1 MTPQLRYEPLTLHL
15 RHTFTI
21 ARSSED
27 VAQTLLLHLRADGVD
42 AVGESSPIGRYNES
56 VDLVARQLDALD
68 LRGANPWYIDDT
80 LSRIPRNQRG
90 AMCALDLALHDWAG
104 KRLVCLSSKSNSAPG
119 TSARLCKPCDRSIA
133 ASSASTQTKH
143 GLLRRRSLNC

>member
-1 MTPQLRYEPLTLHL
+1 MMPQLRYEPLTLHL

-42 AVGESSPIGRYNES
+42 AVGESSPIGRYSES
-56 VDLVARQLDALD
+56 VDLVALD
-68 LRGANPWYIDDT
+68 LRDANPWYIDET
-80 LSRIPRNQRG
+80 LSRIPCSQRG

-104 KRLVCLSSKSNSAPG
+104 KRLGIPVY
-119 TSARLCKPCDRSIA
+119 
-133 ASSASTQTKH
+133 Q
-143 GLLRRRSLNC
+143 